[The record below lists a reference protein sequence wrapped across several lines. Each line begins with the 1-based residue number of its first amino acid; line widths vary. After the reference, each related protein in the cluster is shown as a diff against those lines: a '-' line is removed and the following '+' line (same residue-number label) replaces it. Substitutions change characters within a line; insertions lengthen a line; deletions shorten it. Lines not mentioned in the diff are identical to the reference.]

1 MTSLLTA
8 RPQTLLTIL
17 VILFVSITA
26 HTLTPVAHAT
36 TANHGAGSIIDRN
49 SPARTT
55 SNSTAAH
62 SGLDE
67 EIQAISC
74 GEEVPFSDE
83 NGTWQLRF
91 QCFEE
96 HGVVNLHFNFA
107 PSVRSIAASWAT
119 EDGLRWWRNGAEQ
132 PKGSPHFV
140 PLDYTLHGT
149 MSRVHVGDVLDYQ
162 DYITFSHNL
171 GSGGTASITF
181 AGSIRLVY

>member
-8 RPQTLLTIL
+8 RRRTLLTIL

-26 HTLTPVAHAT
+26 HTLAPLAHAT
-36 TANHGAGSIIDRN
+36 TADQGAESTSDRN
-49 SPARTT
+49 NPASTT
-55 SNSTAAH
+55 PNSIAPQN
-62 SGLDE
+62 GQDE

-96 HGVVNLHFNFA
+96 YGVVNWHFNFA

-162 DYITFSHNL
+162 DYITFAHNL
-171 GSGGTASITF
+171 DSGGTASITF